1 LTIDGTQPRHTARLV
16 LVVGCAVLTLGVAC
30 VTPTVTLAAPWAVE
44 GCTLPAGGPAPIDAW
59 DTQANGAGAYSNAT
73 NACPAQ
79 PGLVAS
85 DASQAPQTNGTGP
98 MWVFTAPAGATI
110 TGGSLTVSLTAPQG
124 QAYVAT
130 PQNLYDAADVLTNCQ
145 LGQPCNGGLAV
156 LNAQIPISHPGGT
169 QIFAAAEC
177 IDTGG
182 CPAGAGANGVNALVA
197 ISQSNI
203 ELTAQTTP
211 QATAF
216 TGSLLQPNA
225 HGTASLQFTA
235 SEAAP
240 GPGVDTVTVLID
252 GKKSYS
258 GTPNSNSG
266 HCASVGT
273 DPNGVAE
280 YLYIDPCALNEAV
293 DLPIDT
299 TGLTD
304 GQHELKVIVTDAAGV
319 ASTVLDQT
327 TTTLNRTTVS
337 ALLSS
342 PPTATLGAAP
352 TYAVI
357 LNHASEILARG
368 VTRSY
373 DSSQLTLSGTLKT
386 PAGVPAPG
394 VPVSL
399 LATPGTDP
407 TGTGKVVASATTNA
421 SGAWTLNV
429 PRGASRELRIAYG
442 TPPSTTSASSV
453 SFAETVHPSITFKVT
468 APGRTRLVFSG
479 RLAIA
484 PLGTPR
490 PLVLVEV
497 HAPSGWETVGSAVR
511 VNSSGRYRYTYKSS
525 AITIGRRFSFR
536 ATSPATSAWHAA
548 TSATRKAVVH

>member
-1 LTIDGTQPRHTARLV
+1 MV
-16 LVVGCAVLTLGVAC
+16 CAFLTLGVAC

-44 GCTLPAGGPAPIDAW
+44 GCTLPAGGPAPIDGW
-59 DTQANGAGAYSNAT
+59 DTQANGAGADSNAT

-85 DASQAPQTNGTGP
+85 DASQAPQANGTGP
-98 MWVFTAPAGATI
+98 MWVFSAPAGATI
-110 TGGSLTVSLTAPQG
+110 TGGSLIVSLTAPQG

-130 PQNLYDAADVLTNCQ
+130 PQDLYDAADVLTNCQ
-145 LGQPCNGGLAV
+145 FTQPCDGGLAV

-177 IDTGG
+177 IDAGG

-197 ISQSNI
+197 ISQSSI

-240 GPGVDTVTVLID
+240 GPGVDTVSVLID
-252 GKKSYS
+252 GTKSYS
-258 GTPNSNSG
+258 GTPDSNGG

-273 DPNGVAE
+273 DPSGVAE
-280 YLYIDPCALNEAV
+280 YLYLDPCALNETV

-299 TGLTD
+299 TDLTD

-327 TTTLNRTTVS
+327 ITTLNRTTVS
-337 ALLSS
+337 ALLSA

-357 LNHASEILARG
+357 LNHPSATLARG

-373 DSSQLTLSGTLKT
+373 DSSQLTLGGTLKT
-386 PAGVPAPG
+386 TAGVPAPG
-394 VPVSL
+394 VPISL
-399 LATPGTDP
+399 VATPAGGP
-407 TGTGKVVASATTNA
+407 VAVGKVVATATTNA
-421 SGAWTLNV
+421 SGAWTLNA

-442 TPPSTTSASSV
+442 TPPSTSGASSV
-453 SFAETVHPSITFKVT
+453 SFAETVRPSLTFKVT
-468 APGRTRLVFSG
+468 APGSARLVFSG
-479 RLAIA
+479 HLAIA
-484 PLGTPR
+484 PLGNPR
-490 PLVLVEV
+490 PLVLIEV
-497 HAPSGWETVGSAVR
+497 HAAGGWETVGSAVR
-511 VNSSGRYRYTYKSS
+511 INSGGRYRYTYTSS
-525 AITIGRRFSFR
+525 AITIGRRFTFR
-536 ATSPATSAWHAA
+536 ATSPATSAWQTA